1 MLPVQQRTEP
11 RPLRRG
17 ARLFAV
23 WAMALAIIVADEV
36 VTRILRPLH
45 VPGLGLF
52 SFFTFL
58 AALLLIAL
66 TLYGFAVFVRWML
79 RRLFWRVGRRLF
91 LSYVLI
97 GMLPFFL
104 FAILL
109 LTIGYM
115 ICGVM
120 TLAALR
126 GERQASLGQLE
137 SSAFEY
143 SLTSKRPG
151 GVTKSLEIYDTDNDS
166 GGKLPMWLKSTTF
179 SGMVWRD
186 RQALLVASRQVV
198 RPGVEAS
205 MPKTQAIVMKR
216 PDVES
221 ADMKPAPRTI
231 VFIEPLDNEWIEQL
245 QDKSGMTVR
254 LTVEGS
260 GKSRRGGLRVQ
271 NRGHTFDI
279 DGDDDGEVTN
289 LVLRAIGRK
298 VIWADV
304 TALTDWSSG
313 ETVDGKRELF
323 TLIINPFQNLFHFY
337 FGAQADN
344 YVSGLLQFTAVLIIL
359 LLFFYA
365 LAVLFAAVLIFSI
378 TRAVNR
384 IEKGTKAVE
393 RGDFTYRIAMKPRN
407 QLGEM
412 AQSFDRMTESIATL
426 LVNVAENE
434 RLQSEIEIAASIQRN
449 LLPKEGPQFRGV
461 SFSAHFEPTAS
472 IGGDYYDVFNIDKT
486 RLAVAIGDVSGHG
499 LSTGL
504 VMAMVKAAITTLVEE
519 GAEET
524 SLFNRLNDLVF
535 RSTER
540 RAFMTLAFT
549 IFDLEHGTIRHTNA
563 GHLYPYLLRKGQPPR
578 GIEVPSLPLGVRS
591 TISTHTAEVDLQEG
605 DAIVY
610 LSDGI
615 VEAQDESGEPFGFD
629 HLEALLAESTDR
641 SPSAI
646 RDRILEAVARHCGTR
661 PADDDRTV
669 MILRFDNFSLA
680 RPAVSAAGSSLIS
693 EETTADLPTA

>member
-1 MLPVQQRTEP
+1 MLPVQQKSE
-11 RPLRRG
+11 PLRTRRG
-17 ARLFAV
+17 TRLFAV
-23 WAMALAIIVADEV
+23 WVLALAVIIVDEV
-36 VTRILRPLH
+36 MTRVLKPLH

-52 SFFTFL
+52 TFTTFL
-58 AALLLIAL
+58 ASLLLIAL
-66 TLYGFAVFVRWML
+66 TLYGLAVFVRWTL

-97 GMLPFFL
+97 GVLPFFL

-109 LTIGYM
+109 LAIGYM

-120 TLAALR
+120 THAAFR

-137 SSAFEY
+137 SAAFEY
-143 SLTSKRPG
+143 SLTGNPSS
-151 GVTKSLEIYDTDNDS
+151 GVTKALEIYDTDKPS
-166 GGKLPMWLKSTTF
+166 GAKLPAWLKTTTF
-179 SGMVWRD
+179 SGLVWRD
-186 RQALLVASRQVV
+186 DQALLVAARQVA
-198 RPGVEAS
+198 RG
-205 MPKTQAIVMKR
+205 T
-216 PDVES
+216 D
-221 ADMKPAPRTI
+221 APRTI
-231 VFIEPLDNEWIEQL
+231 AFVEPLDAEWMEQL

-254 LTVEGS
+254 LTVEGA
-260 GKSRRGGLRVQ
+260 RNARNNGLRVK
-271 NRGHTFDI
+271 NRNHSFNI
-279 DGDDDGEVTN
+279 DGDDKGEVTD
-289 LVLRAIGRK
+289 LILRSIFRK
-298 VIWADV
+298 VIWPDM
-304 TALTDWSSG
+304 TTLTDWNSG
-313 ETVDGKRELF
+313 ASLDDRHQLF

-337 FGAQADN
+337 FGAQADS
-344 YVSGLLQFTAVLIIL
+344 YVSGLLQFTAALTVL
-359 LLFFYA
+359 LLVFYA

-524 SLFNRLNDLVF
+524 SLFHRLNDLVF

-549 IFDLEHGTIRHTNA
+549 IFDLERGTIRHTNA
-563 GHLYPYLLRKGQPPR
+563 GHLYPYLLREGQPPH

-591 TISTHTAEVDLQEG
+591 KISTHTAEVDLQEG

-615 VEAQDESGEPFGFD
+615 VEAQDAIGEPFGFD
-629 HLEALLAESTDR
+629 QLEALLAQSHDR
-641 SPSAI
+641 SPSTI
-646 RDRILEAVARHCGTR
+646 RDQILEAVARHCGTR

-669 MILRFDNFSLA
+669 MILRFDNFGHGYA
-680 RPAVSAAGSSLIS
+680 QKAVTVL
-693 EETTADLPTA
+693 EEVTA

>member
-1 MLPVQQRTEP
+1 MLPVQQRPELP
-11 RPLRRG
+11 RLRRRS
-17 ARLFAV
+17 RLFFV
-23 WAMALAIIVADEV
+23 WLGALAVIIIDTGL
-36 VTRILRPLH
+36 TRLLRPLN
-45 VPGLGLF
+45 VPGLG
-52 SFFTFL
+52 FFTFTTFL
-58 AALLLIAL
+58 ACLVLIAL
-66 TLYGFAVFVRWML
+66 TLYGLAVFVRWTL
-79 RRLFWRVGRRLF
+79 RKLFWRVGRRLF

-97 GMLPFFL
+97 GVLPFFL

-109 LTIGYM
+109 LAIGYM
-115 ICGVM
+115 ILGVM
-120 TLAALR
+120 THAAFR

-137 SSAFEY
+137 SAAFEY
-143 SLTSKRPG
+143 SLTGKRPA
-151 GVTKSLEIYDTDNDS
+151 GVTKSLEIYDTETES
-166 GGKLPMWLKSTTF
+166 GAKLPAWLKSTTF
-179 SGMVWRD
+179 SGMAWRD
-186 RQALLVASRQVV
+186 GQALLVAARQVARDKGVV
-198 RPGVEAS
+198 RTVAF
-205 MPKTQAIVMKR
+205 V
-216 PDVES
+216 
-221 ADMKPAPRTI
+221 
-231 VFIEPLDNEWIEQL
+231 EPLDVEWISQL

-254 LTVEGS
+254 LTVEGRSKSRGKGLTVQS
-260 GKSRRGGLRVQ
+260 GK
-271 NRGHTFDI
+271 HTFDI
-279 DGDDDGEVTN
+279 DDDDKGEVTD
-289 LVLRAIGRK
+289 LVLRSLGRK
-298 VIWADV
+298 VIWPDV
-304 TALTDWSSG
+304 TALTDWNSG
-313 ETVDGKRELF
+313 ATLTDRHELF

-337 FGAQADN
+337 FGAQADS
-344 YVSGLLQFTAVLIIL
+344 YVSGLMQFTAALIVL
-359 LLFFYA
+359 LLVFYF

-393 RGDFTYRIAMKPRN
+393 RGDFTYRIAMKPQN

-524 SLFNRLNDLVF
+524 SLFHRLNDLVF

-549 IFDLEHGTIRHTNA
+549 IFDLEKGTIRHTNA
-563 GHLYPYLLRKGQPPR
+563 GHLYPYLLREGQPPR

-591 TISTHTAEVDLQEG
+591 TINTHTAEIDLQEG

-615 VEAQDESGEPFGFD
+615 VEAQDENGEPFGFD
-629 HLEALLAESTDR
+629 HLETLLARSTDR
-641 SPSAI
+641 SPSTI
-646 RDRILEAVARHCGTR
+646 RDEILEAVARHCGTR

-669 MILRFDNFSLA
+669 MILRFDNFGHGYAQKAL
-680 RPAVSAAGSSLIS
+680 PAL
-693 EETTADLPTA
+693 EEVPA

>member
-1 MLPVQQRTEP
+1 MLPVQKKIDQP
-11 RPLRRG
+11 KKRRG
-17 ARLFAV
+17 SRLFAV
-23 WAMALAIIVADEV
+23 WLISVAVIVGDTLL
-36 VTRILRPLH
+36 TRLLRPLH
-45 VPGLGLF
+45 VPGISLLTF
-52 SFFTFL
+52 TTFL
-58 AALLLIAL
+58 ASLVCIAL

-79 RRLFWRVGRRLF
+79 RKLFWRVGRRLF

-120 TLAALR
+120 THAALR

-137 SSAFEY
+137 TAAFEY
-143 SLTSKRPG
+143 SLTGKRPA
-151 GVTKSLEIYDTDNDS
+151 GVTRGLEIYDTNDAS
-166 GGKLPMWLKSTTF
+166 GTKLPAWLKSTTF

-186 RQALLVASRQVV
+186 KQGLLVASRQIA
-198 RPGVEAS
+198 GANA
-205 MPKTQAIVMKR
+205 T
-216 PDVES
+216 
-221 ADMKPAPRTI
+221 RTI
-231 VFIEPLDNEWIEQL
+231 VFAEPLDHEWAEQL

-254 LTVEGS
+254 MGMED
-260 GKSRRGGLRVQ
+260 GGDRPR
-271 NRGHTFDI
+271 NRGVRVSSGEHTFTMA
-279 DGDDDGEVTN
+279 DDEKGELTD
-289 LVLRAIGRK
+289 LVLRSIFRK
-298 VIWADV
+298 VIWADL
-304 TALTDWSSG
+304 TSLTDWQTG
-313 ETVDGKRELF
+313 ATVDGQHELF
-323 TLIINPFQNLFHFY
+323 TLIVNPFQNLFHFY

-344 YVSGLLQFTAVLIIL
+344 YVNVLLQFTAGLTIML
-359 LLFFYA
+359 LVFYA

-393 RGDFTYRIAMKPRN
+393 RGDFTYRINMKPQN

-524 SLFNRLNDLVF
+524 ALFHRLNDLVF

-549 IFDLEHGTIRHTNA
+549 IFDLEKGTIRHTNA
-563 GHLYPYLLRKGQPPR
+563 GHLYPYLLREGQKPR

-591 TISTHTAEVDLQEG
+591 TISTHTAEIDLQEG

-615 VEAQDESGEPFGFD
+615 VEAQDENGEPFGFD
-629 HLEALLAESTDR
+629 QLEALLSRSNER
-641 SPSAI
+641 SPSTI
-646 RDRILEAVARHCGTR
+646 RDQILEAVARHCGTR

-669 MILRFDNFSLA
+669 MILRFDNFHHGYA
-680 RPAVSAAGSSLIS
+680 QKAVTVL
-693 EETTADLPTA
+693 EEVTA